1 MNKINNI
8 NIESSGGLFT
18 NLRKVIS
25 GTGLSRIF
33 GLIRDI
39 STTSLLGASI
49 FHDIFVI
56 CLKIPNLFRRFFA
69 EGAFNQAFIPI
80 YSDYEKENNS
90 DSTFEFL
97 NSLAGI
103 LITTLFIFTLIVLI
117 FAPIFIFIFAPGFY
131 FDPVKKDL
139 AINVL
144 RIMFPY
150 LALISLVAFAGGIQN
165 THKRFSIPAY
175 TPVFFNLSLIIAA
188 VAIAPK
194 YEMPIYVLAWGVLL
208 AGIVQLLIQILPL
221 WRINRLPIP
230 RLNFNN
236 PGIKKFFRLII
247 PAVLAGGIIQINLL
261 IDTIFA
267 SLLETGSPTWL
278 YISDRLIQFPMG
290 IFAIAIG
297 TVLLPTLSKFD
308 LNHEKD
314 KFIAGIQKGQKFV
327 LYIGLPSLIGL
338 FFCAEDLISTIFY
351 RGAFTSMDVTKSSYS
366 LMAFSFGL
374 PFFMLMK
381 VLTPAFFARKDTK
394 TPMYV
399 ALASLFLNVIFNYYL
414 AFVLDYGHVGIAIG
428 SSLAA
433 IISVLTLEIVL
444 YRDGFIKSK
453 SIINKFS
460 FNVFISS
467 LFLIIFLYFYTS
479 EINFMKLTQ
488 VERIFY
494 LSIEVFASVVI
505 YFSISRLVLNKP
517 LRFLFD

>member
-8 NIESSGGLFT
+8 NQEPSSGLFT
-18 NLRKVIS
+18 NLRRVIS
-25 GTGLSRIF
+25 GTGLSRTF

-39 STTSLLGASI
+39 STTNLLGASI

-80 YSDYEKENNS
+80 YSDYEKENISGN
-90 DSTFEFL
+90 TFEFL
-97 NSLAGI
+97 NSLAGA
-103 LITTLFIFTLIVLI
+103 LITTLFVFTLIVLI

-131 FDPVKKDL
+131 FDPIKKDL

-221 WRINRLPIP
+221 WRINRLPTP
-230 RLNFNN
+230 KFNFNN
-236 PGIKKFFRLII
+236 PGIKKFFVLIV
-247 PAVLAGGIIQINLL
+247 PAILAGGIIQINLL

-278 YISDRLIQFPMG
+278 YVSDRLIQFPMG

-297 TVLLPTLSKFD
+297 TVLLPMLSKFD
-308 LNHEKD
+308 HYHEKD
-314 KFIAGIQKGQKFV
+314 KFISGIQKGQRFV

-351 RGAFTSMDVTKSSYS
+351 RGAFTSMDVINSSYS

-399 ALASLFLNVIFNYYL
+399 ALVSLISNVVFNYSL
-414 AFVLDYGHVGIAIG
+414 AFILDYGHVGIAIG

-444 YRDGFIKSK
+444 YRDGFIKVK
-453 SIINKFS
+453 SIINKFT

-467 LFLIIFLYFYTS
+467 LFLIIFLHFYTS
-479 EINFMKLTQ
+479 EIDFMKLTQ
-488 VERIFY
+488 VDRVFY
-494 LSIEVFASVVI
+494 LSIEVLASIII
-505 YFSISRLVLNKP
+505 YFSISRLILNRPFK
-517 LRFLFD
+517 FLFD